1 MTNPPHRPTLLPLD
15 ADAVVWN
22 TPPDELAEAVAHR
35 PLVILMHGFG
45 SHERDLLSLGD
56 ALRPAVLTASVRAPL
71 PAAGGFAWFPL
82 DSFEEATA
90 PDLAMANAA
99 VAGVLEWLES
109 VHALARTCG
118 PVGLLGFSQG
128 GAMVTHLL
136 RHHPEQF
143 ACGAVLSGFTISGLV
158 SGDEAL
164 AQIRPPVY
172 WGRGEADPLIDPAAV
187 QRTSDFLSAHTASTE
202 RCFPG
207 LGHGVSP
214 QEAEEALTF
223 LLQHLTPPGA

>member
-1 MTNPPHRPTLLPLD
+1 MTNPSHRPTLLPLD

-22 TPPDELAEAVAHR
+22 TPPGERAEAVAHR

-45 SHERDLLSLGD
+45 ADERDLLSLGD
-56 ALRPAVLTASVRAPL
+56 ALHPAVLTASLRAPL
-71 PAAGGFAWFPL
+71 PAAGGYAWFPL
-82 DSFEEATA
+82 DSFEEATT

-99 VAGVLEWLES
+99 VAGVLDWLES

-143 ACGAVLSGFTISGLV
+143 ACGVVLSGFTISGLV

-164 AQIRPPVY
+164 AQIRPQVY
-172 WGRGEADPLIDPAAV
+172 WGRGQADPLIDPGAV
-187 QRTSDFLSAHTASTE
+187 QRTREFLTAHTASTE
-202 RCFPG
+202 RSFAG

-214 QEAEEALTF
+214 QEAEEALWF
-223 LLQHLTPPGA
+223 LLQHLSPATG